1 MERPDGPAEC
11 QVGFHEYK
19 YAVDFDHGQTRI
31 VSDPCTRHGGSIGG
45 RLRAET
51 LPRRT
56 PNHTRPTAERLL
68 VTDCLSALIQRGR
81 GADQGLPRAES
92 LRSWGAALRVV
103 LGAGSRGLTPA
114 LPGRQSGRNARTL
127 PSRIVMLSTAT
138 HRTPHQ
144 QKKLAPRRARCGGWH
159 RCAGCITALP
169 CIGTDSVLRLYTPSH
184 SG

>member
-1 MERPDGPAEC
+1 VERPDGPAEC
-11 QVGFHEYK
+11 RVGFHEYK

-31 VSDPCTRHGGSIGG
+31 VSDPCTRYGGSIGG
-45 RLRAET
+45 RLRAER

-103 LGAGSRGLTPA
+103 LGAGSRGLIPA
-114 LPGRQSGRNARTL
+114 LPGRQSGRNAKTL
-127 PSRIVMLSTAT
+127 PSRIMMLSTAT

-144 QKKLAPRRARCGGWH
+144 QKKLAPR
-159 RCAGCITALP
+159 
-169 CIGTDSVLRLYTPSH
+169 
-184 SG
+184 